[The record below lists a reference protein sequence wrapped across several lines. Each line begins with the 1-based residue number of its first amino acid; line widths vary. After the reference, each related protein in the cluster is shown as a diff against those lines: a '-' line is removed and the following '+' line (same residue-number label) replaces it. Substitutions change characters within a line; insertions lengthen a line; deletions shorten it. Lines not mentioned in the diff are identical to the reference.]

1 MKKCAECGKNK
12 EYKDFPKDSRLK
24 IPYAARCKECKNR
37 YNKQYLVTEEQ
48 KEAQRKRVRTRPK
61 ILRKFVIDYK
71 IKNNICV
78 DCKKSFDYWILQFDH
93 LEGFEKKFEF
103 HNIHTLGTLKKI
115 KEEILKCEIV
125 CANCHFDITYKRANR
140 SYEHFKNY

>member
-48 KEAQRKRVRTRPK
+48 KKR
-61 ILRKFVIDYK
+61 
-71 IKNNICV
+71 NE
-78 DCKKSFDYWILQFDH
+78 SA
-93 LEGFEKKFEF
+93 LERD
-103 HNIHTLGTLKKI
+103 LKYL
-115 KEEILKCEIV
+115 ENLL
-125 CANCHFDITYKRANR
+125 
-140 SYEHFKNY
+140 